1 MSLATR
7 IQTAA
12 RAWLCWLTLLS
23 AAAGQSPDPSV
34 AYFNDFDEAAPSW
47 ELDSPTS
54 IGQIVRRERFV
65 DQRADDSAS
74 VEQLA
79 LVGPPGESVRLAHA
93 INAAPVIDESRIV
106 VRVRTNRPG
115 IQVAAR
121 VVLPRSTDGGNPPQ
135 TLVVRGTSD
144 DTSGQW
150 CDLEIRELPK
160 LVTREARLLRTSS
173 ESPIDE
179 RGAYLDQVILIVPGG
194 RESTEVAIDRL
205 TVEGIAVA
213 PNAAERSTDTAGPR
227 FPSTSLAASATS
239 APVRPVRI
247 SGNQI
252 TVNDRP
258 FFPRIVQHNGEEF
271 EFLARCGFNGI
282 WLREAPTS
290 DQLEAAVK
298 LGVGLISPPP
308 REPIPA
314 EEAAAWNSILAWDL
328 GERLA
333 ATQLDVVTAQVQ
345 TLRREDRELQ
355 RPLVAA
361 PSDSLARFSRIADI
375 LLIGRRPSLHDV
387 DLHEWQ
393 RELQTAHRT
402 ARPGTP
408 AWARIDLDHSE
419 EVARQIRVLA
429 PLAAGEW
436 QTAQRIASQAH
447 AALSSGANGLVFASR
462 RALTAASST
471 NQLTLATCEL
481 LNRELRFIE
490 PWLVGGTT
498 ASLATCSDSGL
509 QAVVMQRDR
518 VRLVAIRRLPTS
530 AALDDTR
537 QTATPHAIT
546 VSGVPESA
554 GAYLFSPGGMRI
566 VPHNRVSGGVRVPLQ
581 DVPAGAYLVLS
592 DDRAAIAVMMRT
604 AAQGAS
610 RAMQLARFLAMHE
623 LQQAE
628 QISAQLQQLPAAQTI
643 AQQTVAVAKT
653 AIGKANLALASG
665 NHEDAYR
672 HLLITRDALATLQ
685 SRLLT
690 QPASTP
696 GIVSSPLAG
705 SFPRLLDQ
713 WKLDWAL
720 AALPMG
726 DNLLQGGDCEDLAQM
741 QSHGWTHTRY
751 PVEGLHS
758 AVELTA
764 DTAQQGTRALRLLA
778 SQTSG
783 SPNSHPSDS
792 ATVWIAS
799 PEVAIAAGQTIEIAG
814 WARVPPRF
822 DCHLTITDSLGGQEL
837 ALNIN
842 EAPEWQPFRM
852 IRTVAEGRSVQVQFA
867 LYGCG
872 EARIDGVMIR
882 PVLSA
887 PTARR
892 LPASGEQMRLQIAK

>member
-34 AYFNDFDEAAPSW
+34 AYFNDFDDPAPSW

-54 IGQIVRRERFV
+54 VGQIVRRERLV
-65 DQRADDSAS
+65 NPPADDGAS
-74 VEQLA
+74 VERLVV
-79 LVGPPGESVRLAHA
+79 VGPPGESVRLAHA

-121 VVLPRSTDGGNPPQ
+121 IVLPRSTDGGNPPQ

-144 DTSGQW
+144 DTSGEW
-150 CDLEIRELPK
+150 CDLEIRDLPK

-205 TVEGIAVA
+205 TVEGIVA
-213 PNAAERSTDTAGPR
+213 SPNAAAPATAMAGPQ
-227 FPSTSLAASATS
+227 FPSTSLAASAVP
-239 APVRPVRI
+239 APVRPVRV

-258 FFPRIVQHNGEEF
+258 FFPRIVQHNGEDF

-308 REPIPA
+308 REPIPV
-314 EEAAAWNSILAWDL
+314 EEAAEWNSILAWDL

-333 ATQLDVVTAQVQ
+333 ATQLDVVTAQAQ
-345 TLRREDRELQ
+345 TLRREDRHLQ

-361 PSDSLARFSRIADI
+361 PSDSLARFSRVADI
-375 LLIGRRPSLHDV
+375 LLIGKRPSLHDV
-387 DLHEWQ
+387 YLHDWQ
-393 RELQTAHRT
+393 RDLQAAHRT

-408 AWARIDLDHSE
+408 AWARIDLDHSAE
-419 EVARQIRVLA
+419 LAGQIRVLA
-429 PLAAGEW
+429 PHTSGGW
-436 QTAQRIASQAH
+436 QAPQRIASQTQ
-447 AALSSGANGLVFASR
+447 AAVGNGANGLVFASR
-462 RALTAASST
+462 QTQSAANST

-481 LNRELRFIE
+481 LNRELRLIE

-498 ASLATCSDSGL
+498 ASLATCSDPGL

-518 VRLVAIRRLPTS
+518 VRLVAIRRLPM
-530 AALDDTR
+530 AAPIDEA
-537 QTATPHAIT
+537 QQAASPHAIT
-546 VSGVPESA
+546 VPGVPESA
-554 GAYLFSPGGMRI
+554 GAYLLSPGGMRI
-566 VPHNRVSGGVRVPLQ
+566 VEQNRVSGGVRVPLK
-581 DVPAGAYLVLS
+581 DVPAGTYLVLS
-592 DDRAAIAVMMRT
+592 DDRAAIAAMMRS
-604 AAQGAS
+604 ASQGAS
-610 RAMQLARFLAMHE
+610 RAVQLARFLSMDE
-623 LQQAE
+623 VQQAE
-628 QISAQLQQLPAAQTI
+628 QTAAQLQQLPAAQKI
-643 AQQTVAVAKT
+643 AQQTIAVAKT
-653 AIGKANLALASG
+653 AIGQANLALASG
-665 NHEDAYR
+665 NHEGAYR
-672 HLLITRDALATLQ
+672 HLLIARDAVATLQ
-685 SRLLT
+685 SHLLT
-690 QPASTP
+690 QPASAP

-726 DNLLQGGDCEDLAQM
+726 ENLLPGGDCEELAQM
-741 QSHGWTHTRY
+741 QSYGWTHTRY
-751 PVEGLHS
+751 PVERVHS

-764 DTAQQGTRALRLLA
+764 DAPQQGTRALRLLA

-783 SPNSHPSDS
+783 SSSSHSSES

-799 PEVAIAAGQTIEIAG
+799 PEVSLAPGQTIEIAG

-822 DCHLTITDSLGGQEL
+822 DCHLTITDSLGGEEL
-837 ALNIN
+837 ALDISRT
-842 EAPEWQPFRM
+842 PEWQPFRM
-852 IRTVAEGRSVQVQFA
+852 IRTASEASSVQVQFA

-882 PVLSA
+882 PVLAARTQPQS
-887 PTARR
+887 ARR
-892 LPASGEQMRLQIAK
+892 LSAVPVRTAP